1 MSAED
6 EDVKPNNEGS
16 EPITIRVRDQVGRWR
31 TALYFILKRDLFTL
45 SYVALSVITM
55 RISFHLHL
63 FKFHSLSY

>member
-31 TALYFILKRDLFTL
+31 SVLYFILKRDLFTL
-45 SYVALSVITM
+45 SYVTLPVITM
-55 RISFHLHL
+55 RISFHL
-63 FKFHSLSY
+63 